1 MERRASPPGWDGRDA
16 RSSIDTAT
24 GRHVELVREN
34 LRKSNPKAAIP
45 ETACRVFVSAPQ
57 SIKGR
62 HVLAVE
68 DGPTP
73 IHGDFE
79 QMTPNDFLSIKD
91 FSPQQIRS
99 FLDLARH
106 IKARPDDYAQKLKGK
121 TLALIFE
128 KPSLRTRVSFD
139 VGIHQLG
146 GFSLYL
152 SPAEINLGK
161 RESVYDVAKNLERM
175 VQGIMIRTFAHEIVD
190 RMAEYASIPIINGL
204 TDYSHPCQAMADY
217 MTILEIKGKV
227 AGLKVAYIGDGNNVA
242 HSLMFA
248 GAQLGAHVWVATPP
262 NYEPKADAI
271 QWAQKRGAETGG
283 TCTITNDPV
292 AAASGADAI
301 YTDVWASMGQEAE
314 AEKRRKIFM
323 PYQVNGALFG
333 RAKPDAVF
341 LHCLPAHRGDEVTNE
356 VIDSPRSVVFQEA
369 ENRLH
374 SQKAIML
381 ELMEH
386 GSRTTPGVSAKESV
400 HV

>member
-1 MERRASPPGWDGRDA
+1 MN
-16 RSSIDTAT
+16 AT
-24 GRHVELVREN
+24 
-34 LRKSNPKAAIP
+34 
-45 ETACRVFVSAPQ
+45 
-57 SIKGR
+57 
-62 HVLAVE
+62 
-68 DGPTP
+68 
-73 IHGDFE
+73 
-79 QMTPNDFLSIKD
+79 DFLSIKD
-91 FSPQQIRS
+91 FSPSDIQYLLTLGRQV
-99 FLDLARH
+99 
-106 IKARPDDYAQKLKGK
+106 KAHPTTYSETLKRK

-139 VGIHQLG
+139 VGIQQLG
-146 GFSLYL
+146 GFSIYL

-190 RMAEYASIPIINGL
+190 QMAEYASIPIINGL

-262 NYEPKADAI
+262 DYEPKADAI
-271 QWAQKRGAETGG
+271 KWAEERGAQTGG
-283 TCTITNDPV
+283 TCTITNDPG
-292 AAASGADAI
+292 AAALAADVI

-314 AEKRRKIFM
+314 AEKRRKIFL
-323 PYQVNGALFG
+323 PYQVNGTLFG
-333 RAKPDAVF
+333 LAKPDALF

-386 GSRTTPGVSAKESV
+386 GSLAAPHVSTAESV
-400 HV
+400 RV